1 MVLSGV
7 LPENWQTSRGSL
19 HVCATFWGYLW
30 FIVISATHRP
40 RSECHKETSFNS
52 SQETTGTAHDRV
64 YQRTTHL
71 QTMANG
77 SWLPACQNSM
87 VRPYGWRLKTS
98 RTLVKGHEEVKLVLT
113 RKCPPSLLAS
123 IPSTR
128 ECYADCWKGKV
139 SHGLTQVWVLWTT
152 RMTILTRPA
161 YGCNSGTNIMGV
173 TNCSQLGFRVRFT
186 GETHG
191 TVSLAKNYSWK
202 PHRS

>member
-1 MVLSGV
+1 MPPSKTSSTRNELPSYEVINHRELMVASIITKAV
-7 LPENWQTSRGSL
+7 AK
-19 HVCATFWGYLW
+19 V
-30 FIVISATHRP
+30 
-40 RSECHKETSFNS
+40 
-52 SQETTGTAHDRV
+52 TGCSHT
-64 YQRTTHL
+64 L
-71 QTMANG
+71 
-77 SWLPACQNSM
+77 M